1 MGNSQRRV
9 AVVTGAS
16 SGIGRETARTLASQ
30 GWHVIGIGRD
40 PGRCADAAH
49 EIAAASRG
57 GGAID
62 MLRADLSLLREARRV
77 AEEVAALTDRI
88 DVLVNNAGGIANR
101 KIVTDEGN
109 DENFASNHLGPFVL
123 TNRLLPLLRR
133 TAGHAPKG
141 SVRIV
146 MTSSDASE
154 MAPDLIWD
162 DLQLEKNFNPGVAY
176 VQAKLANSLFASG
189 LATRLE
195 KDGVIVHA
203 VHPGAVRTNF
213 SSHADADMSAYLA
226 TIDAVSPAEG
236 ADTLI
241 WLATAD
247 EPGETTGGY
256 YFRRQPR
263 APNPLVHDRTAVDRL
278 WEESE
283 KIVGLTQ

>member
-49 EIAAASRG
+49 EIAAASRD

-133 TAGHAPKG
+133 TAGYAPKG
-141 SVRIV
+141 SVRV
-146 MTSSDASE
+146 VVTSSDASE
-154 MAPDLIWD
+154 MTPDLVWD
-162 DLQLEKNFNPGVAY
+162 DLQLENNFNPGLAY

-189 LATRLE
+189 LAARLE

-213 SSHADADMSAYLA
+213 SSHADADMNAYLA
-226 TIDAVSPAEG
+226 TIDAVSAAEG

-241 WLATAD
+241 WLATAE

-283 KIVGLTQ
+283 KIVALTE